1 MHVAVLSLIR
11 HDFARGLP
19 LLFCRRLVEYK
30 RRTLFNVSQRIIMTI
45 FEALNEREE
54 NIFGEEGRE
63 KFFFLP
69 SNNLYLRITKYLK
82 GKKN

>member
-1 MHVAVLSLIR
+1 
-11 HDFARGLP
+11 
-19 LLFCRRLVEYK
+19 
-30 RRTLFNVSQRIIMTI
+30 MTI

-54 NIFGEEGRE
+54 NIFEGEGRE

>member
-1 MHVAVLSLIR
+1 
-11 HDFARGLP
+11 
-19 LLFCRRLVEYK
+19 
-30 RRTLFNVSQRIIMTI
+30 MTI